1 VLSADREA
9 LKRADARALKL
20 GVPSMSLVRRV
31 LYDVAHE
38 IAGRCKDELER
49 ELDREG
55 VDAFTDVVA
64 TLRAAIESDH
74 TAEADHVGWLLVE
87 ERRST
92 HCLMSFRILN
102 LTTTI
107 LLVIH
112 PWRGRIPNHHQRT
125 PSSTWSLR
133 NRRSSRRRMRV
144 RALNLATTALLHPWR
159 VRISNHHQMNP

>member
-20 GVPSMSLVRRV
+20 GVPSTSLVRRF

-49 ELDREG
+49 ELNREG

-74 TAEADHVGWLLVE
+74 TAEADYVGWLLVE
-87 ERRST
+87 ET
-92 HCLMSFRILN
+92 N
-102 LTTTI
+102 
-107 LLVIH
+107 VD
-112 PWRGRIPNHHQRT
+112 
-125 PSSTWSLR
+125 
-133 NRRSSRRRMRV
+133 
-144 RALNLATTALLHPWR
+144 ALLDVIPHP
-159 VRISNHHQMNP
+159 

>member
-74 TAEADHVGWLLVE
+74 TAEADYVGWLLVE
-87 ERRST
+87 ET
-92 HCLMSFRILN
+92 N
-102 LTTTI
+102 
-107 LLVIH
+107 VD
-112 PWRGRIPNHHQRT
+112 
-125 PSSTWSLR
+125 
-133 NRRSSRRRMRV
+133 
-144 RALNLATTALLHPWR
+144 ALLDVIPHP
-159 VRISNHHQMNP
+159 